1 MRARFGPIFLYLEA
15 SMSHVRRLSMLV
27 AFALLT
33 AFSCMN
39 AGAEDGKDG
48 IKTVFVIAME
58 NHNWTQPANQFSGN
72 IQQIFQN
79 PAAPFINSLVNGTAT
94 AVING
99 RQVNI
104 SQQTAYATSYRNVLA
119 TAGGN
124 NPHIH
129 PSEPNYIWA
138 EAGTNFGVF
147 NDNDPFAPASGTG
160 QISNQDNQ
168 LHLVRLF
175 DQCRVSWRS
184 YQEDIDLIPDGASF
198 DNVVRPQNQWIVPLK
213 RFSGTFVSGTNQ
225 FNGSNQFDYAPKHNP
240 QVY

>member
-1 MRARFGPIFLYLEA
+1 
-15 SMSHVRRLSMLV
+15 MSHVRRLGMLV

-33 AFSCMN
+33 TFSYLN

-58 NHNWTQPANQFSGN
+58 NHNWTQPANQFSGG

-79 PAAPFINSLVNGTAT
+79 PAAPFINSLVSGTAT

-104 SQQTAYATSYRNVLA
+104 SEQTAFATNYRNVLA

-147 NDNDPFAPASGTG
+147 NDNDPFSPASGTG

-175 DQCRVSWRS
+175 DQCGVNWRS
-184 YQEDIDLIPDGASF
+184 YQEDIDLVPDGASF
-198 DNVVRPQNQWIVPLK
+198 DNVV
-213 RFSGTFVSGTNQ
+213 
-225 FNGSNQFDYAPKHNP
+225 
-240 QVY
+240 